1 MSHNHER
8 GIMNNPVIKAV
19 VLLVFLMLGF
29 FVGQEVF
36 AHGKKETNKNAKPE
50 SAVEFGISKHA
61 GLHYVH
67 GGFDV
72 EYTKY
77 EKYEAGV
84 YTELNAIVNINSLW
98 TFQVDTSRDDDPK
111 RTKDLLSDDW
121 FDAKKFPKA
130 YAYVKWLPVNN
141 ADNVKIKLKI
151 KGITK
156 VINAKVR
163 QNKLLFRI
171 VLKDFNIDNS
181 WKRIFAG
188 NYADVKVRL

>member
-1 MSHNHER
+1 
-8 GIMNNPVIKAV
+8 MNNPILKAV
-19 VLLVFLMLGF
+19 ALLVFLMLGF
-29 FVGQEVF
+29 FVGQSAL
-36 AHGKKETNKNAKPE
+36 AHGKSGTNTNVKPT
-50 SAVEFGISKHA
+50 SVVEFGISKHA

-72 EYTKY
+72 EYIKF

-84 YTELNAIVNINSLW
+84 WTEVNAIVNMNSLW
-98 TFQVDTSRDDDPK
+98 TWQKDVVASDNPK

-130 YAYVKWLPVNN
+130 YAYIKWLPVND
-141 ADNVKIKLKI
+141 ADNVAVKLKI

-163 QNKLLFRI
+163 EGKLLFRI

-188 NYADVKVRL
+188 NFTDVSVRLENK